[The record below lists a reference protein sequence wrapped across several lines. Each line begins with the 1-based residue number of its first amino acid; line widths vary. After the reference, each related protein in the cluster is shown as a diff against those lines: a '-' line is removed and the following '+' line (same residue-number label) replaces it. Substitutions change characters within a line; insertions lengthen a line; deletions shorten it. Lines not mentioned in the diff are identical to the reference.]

1 MLVEMLIIVSNVCVF
16 QVAVPDVLEATTG
29 ADVLV
34 FVTPHQFIRR
44 LCSVLKSK
52 IKPTAIAV
60 SLIKVSYQAIIFSE
74 IYTHLICLMLMP
86 GKC

>member
-1 MLVEMLIIVSNVCVF
+1 MF
-16 QVAVPDVLEATTG
+16 QLAVADVLEAAAA

-44 LCSVLKSK
+44 LCSVLKGK

-60 SLIKVSYQAIIFSE
+60 SLIKVSCQDIVFSV
-74 IYTHLICLMLMP
+74 CN
-86 GKC
+86 K